1 MPNPIKT
8 DILVVG
14 AGPAGAT
21 AARYAAAK
29 GAKVTII
36 ERRPEVGV
44 PVRCGEMMPSNEEI
58 LKMFPNAGDITELF
72 DIPRH
77 LRVRE
82 IKGIRLIDPN
92 GKERLLDFSGY
103 TTDRDR
109 FDKHLVAEAE
119 KEGAELITNCSFRRS
134 VRSSARISTDHVLE
148 GEERHIAATSLGEIE
163 YKVII
168 GADGPGSRTAR
179 SLGLQKNKDPYP
191 AVTAQAKG
199 DFEPYVQMFFG
210 GVAPGAYSWIIPKK
224 GQANVGVG
232 FSPKFADGTPSEY
245 FEKFRKKHDLE
256 IITKLEGK
264 HVPSEGMLPKLV
276 SEEGI
281 GMIVGDAAGQV
292 IPVNGGG
299 LPLALIAGKVCG
311 EVAGD
316 SIFRS
321 RGLKDYQDE
330 CVKVFQKPLRIAAN
344 NKRLADRI
352 AFTSDKRT
360 VLCMNILGTRRMG
373 NLIRCKRIYP

>member
-21 AARYAAAK
+21 AAKYAAAK

-44 PVRCGEMMPSNEEI
+44 PVRCGEMMPSDEEI
-58 LKMFPNAGDITELF
+58 INMFPNAGDISSLF

-77 LRVRE
+77 LRLRE
-82 IKGIRLIDPN
+82 IKGIKLIDPK
-92 GKERLLDFSGY
+92 GKERLIDFTGY
-103 TTDRDR
+103 TTDRDK

-119 KEGAELITNCSFRRS
+119 KEGAELITDCFYRRAMES
-134 VRSSARISTDHVLE
+134 NASIRNPPTTKE
-148 GEERHIAATSLGEIE
+148 WWTAATSMGEIQ

-168 GADGPGSRTAR
+168 GADGPGSRVAKG
-179 SLGLQKNKDPYP
+179 LGLQKNNNPYP

-199 DFEPYVQMFFG
+199 DFEPYVEMFFG

-232 FSPKFADGTPSEY
+232 LSPKFAGGTPSEY
-245 FEKFRKKHDLE
+245 FEKFRKKHDFE
-256 IITKLEGK
+256 IMTKLEGK
-264 HVPSEGMLPKLV
+264 YVPSEGMLPQLV
-276 SEEGI
+276 KKEEN

-299 LPLALIAGKVCG
+299 LPLALIAGRVCG
-311 EVAGD
+311 EVAAD
-316 SIFRS
+316 FIFRS
-321 RGLKDYQDE
+321 RSLTDYQDE
-330 CVKVFQKPLRIAAN
+330 CMRIFKPLKIAAS
-344 NKRLADRI
+344 NKRLADRL

-360 VLCMNILGTRRMG
+360 ALCMSLLGTRRMG
-373 NLIRCKRIYP
+373 NLIRCKRIFP